1 MFDLKYPLVLASA
14 SPRRREILAMA
25 GLEFEVIPS
34 VYQEPLHSSVLSDPR
49 AFAAQLAHEKGK
61 EVFARLGETSMV
73 LSADTI
79 GVLGHEV
86 LEKPVD
92 RDDAKRMLKFLS
104 GKTHQV
110 VTAVAL
116 FIPGMAKP
124 EERLVSTNVTFYP
137 LSEADIDRY
146 LETEEYADKAAA
158 YAIQGRACV
167 FVERIEGDYFNVVGL
182 PMATVWG
189 ILKDYFHISV

>member
-1 MFDLKYPLVLASA
+1 MSDLKFPLVLASA
-14 SPRRREILAMA
+14 SPRRKEILAMA
-25 GLEFEVIPS
+25 GLEFEVVPS
-34 VYQEPLHSSVLSDPR
+34 VYQEPLHSSVLTDPR
-49 AFAAQLAHEKGK
+49 AFAAQLAFEKGK
-61 EVFARLGETSMV
+61 EVFARLGEKSMV
-73 LSADTI
+73 LGADTI

-92 RDDAKRMLKFLS
+92 RDDAKRMLKLLS

-116 FIPGMAKP
+116 FIPGVEQP
-124 EERLVSTNVTFYP
+124 QERLISTNVTFYP
-137 LSEADIDRY
+137 LSEEDIDRY

-182 PMATVWG
+182 PMATVWAM
-189 ILKDYFHISV
+189 LKDHFQISV